1 MWFALVVKK
10 HSVSKEKTFGGNLE
24 PGPVAIGIDQSL
36 TGFALT
42 ALNISAPNQYQ
53 SWVYKSDKRG
63 VARLSDIRWWL
74 MDKFDHIAKTGD
86 IQEIA
91 MEAAILASPTSLM
104 LGELAGMVKLAC
116 WDYFDSN
123 VNRFVPYPDN
133 MRVPLQI
140 PPMTL
145 KKYAAG
151 KGNAKKQEMLM
162 QIFKRWGI
170 EFNDDNAAD
179 SYALARLASGAAL
192 GAIET
197 AVVEQIK
204 DPKYRDQIGL

>member
-1 MWFALVVKK
+1 M
-10 HSVSKEKTFGGNLE
+10 SKEKVFGGNLK

-42 ALNISAPNQYQ
+42 ALNVSAPDQYQ
-53 SWVYKSDKRG
+53 TWVYKSDKRG
-63 VARLSDIRWWL
+63 VARLADIRWWL
-74 MDKFDHIAKTGD
+74 MNKFDEIAKGGD
-86 IQEIA
+86 IQEVA
-91 MEAAILASPTSLM
+91 MEGTVLASQSALV
-104 LGELAGMVKLAC
+104 LGELAATVKLAC

-123 VNRFVPYPDN
+123 VNRYVPYPDH

-179 SYALARLASGAAL
+179 SYALARLASGNAL
-192 GAIET
+192 GAIE
-197 AVVEQIK
+197 AAIVEQIK
-204 DPKYRDQIGL
+204 DPKYRDQID